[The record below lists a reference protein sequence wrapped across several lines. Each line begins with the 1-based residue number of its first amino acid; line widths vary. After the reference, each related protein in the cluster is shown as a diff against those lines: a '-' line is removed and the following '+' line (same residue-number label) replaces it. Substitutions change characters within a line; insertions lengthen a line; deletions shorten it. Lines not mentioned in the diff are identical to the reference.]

1 MYILQGFFFVGRDCK
16 TLYLSTTSS
25 VQKEHGYEAKQKSSE
40 LFSRQP
46 VQVLFVLFL
55 ASLGRTQRLSMEKL
69 LRDLKNCQNFD
80 FHGAVRLGETG
91 IF

>member
-1 MYILQGFFFVGRDCK
+1 MANVYIAGFFLCGGNCK
-16 TLYLSTTSS
+16 TLSTTSS
-25 VQKEHGYEAKQKSSE
+25 IQNEAKRKFSE

-69 LRDLKNCQNFD
+69 LRDLKDRQKFD
-80 FHGAVRLGETG
+80 FCGAVRLGETG